1 MSEEIEEVQEPAA
14 QAPSMGTVDQTEESS
29 WRTSLPEEL
38 RDNASLQKYSTVES
52 LAKGYVNASS
62 MLGRDKLVM
71 PNSDDEW
78 ADMYSKLGR
87 PEDATGYKFDEVTMP
102 DGFALDENQLN
113 DFQEKAHSVG
123 LSEKQANELYGWYV
137 GNQSTQFE
145 GMVNSAEEQLI
156 AAQTDLRKAW
166 GNAYDQK
173 FSAAERAVREFGGEE
188 LEQAL
193 AETGAGNNPML
204 IKAFAQIGEKLM
216 GDTSLE
222 GGQQHAKTPDMIKE
236 EISKIQN
243 NPAFY
248 DKDNLERPAMVR
260 RMQGLMEEM
269 HGTDVVGGYAVG

>member
-14 QAPSMGTVDQTEESS
+14 PAPSMGTVDQTEESS

-222 GGQQHAKTPDMIKE
+222 GGQQHAKTPAMIE
-236 EISKIQN
+236 EEMAKIQN
-243 NPAFY
+243 NPDFY
-248 DKDNLERPAMVR
+248 DKNNLEQPAMVR
-260 RMQGLMEEM
+260 RMQGLREEL
-269 HGTDVVGGYAVG
+269 HGIELVGGYTVG

>member
-1 MSEEIEEVQEPAA
+1 
-14 QAPSMGTVDQTEESS
+14 MGTVDQTEESS

-222 GGQQHAKTPDMIKE
+222 GGQQHAKTPAMIE
-236 EISKIQN
+236 EEMAKIQN
-243 NPAFY
+243 NPDFY
-248 DKDNLERPAMVR
+248 DKNNLEQPAMVR
-260 RMQGLMEEM
+260 RMQGLREEL
-269 HGTDVVGGYAVG
+269 HGIELVGGYTVG

>member
-1 MSEEIEEVQEPAA
+1 MSEEIEEVQDPAA

-222 GGQQHAKTPDMIKE
+222 GGQQHAKTPAMIE
-236 EISKIQN
+236 EEMAKIQN
-243 NPAFY
+243 NPDFY
-248 DKDNLERPAMVR
+248 DKNNLEQPAMVR
-260 RMQGLMEEM
+260 RMQGLREEL
-269 HGTDVVGGYAVG
+269 HGIELVGGYTVG

>member
-14 QAPSMGTVDQTEESS
+14 PAPSMGTVDQTEESS

-222 GGQQHAKTPDMIKE
+222 GGQQHAKTPAMIE
-236 EISKIQN
+236 EEMAKIQN
-243 NPAFY
+243 NPDFY
-248 DKDNLERPAMVR
+248 DKNNLEQPAMVR

>member
-14 QAPSMGTVDQTEESS
+14 PAPSMGTVDQTEESS

-156 AAQTDLRKAW
+156 AAQTDLRKTW

-173 FSAAERAVREFGGEE
+173 FSAAERPVREFGGEE

>member
-14 QAPSMGTVDQTEESS
+14 PAPSMGTVDQTEESS

-87 PEDATGYKFDEVTMP
+87 PEDATGYKFDEITMP

>member
-222 GGQQHAKTPDMIKE
+222 GGQQHAKTPAMIE
-236 EISKIQN
+236 EEMAKIQN
-243 NPAFY
+243 NPDFY
-248 DKDNLERPAMVR
+248 DKNNLEQPAMVR

>member
-14 QAPSMGTVDQTEESS
+14 PAPSMGTVDQTEESS

>member
-14 QAPSMGTVDQTEESS
+14 PAPSMGTVDQTEESS

-156 AAQTDLRKAW
+156 AAQTDLRKTW

>member
-14 QAPSMGTVDQTEESS
+14 PAPSMGTVDQTEESS

-204 IKAFAQIGEKLM
+204 IKAVAQIGEKLM

>member
-1 MSEEIEEVQEPAA
+1 
-14 QAPSMGTVDQTEESS
+14 
-29 WRTSLPEEL
+29 
-38 RDNASLQKYSTVES
+38 
-52 LAKGYVNASS
+52 
-62 MLGRDKLVM
+62 
-71 PNSDDEW
+71 
-78 ADMYSKLGR
+78 
-87 PEDATGYKFDEVTMP
+87 
-102 DGFALDENQLN
+102 
-113 DFQEKAHSVG
+113 
-123 LSEKQANELYGWYV
+123 
-137 GNQSTQFE
+137 
-145 GMVNSAEEQLI
+145 MVNSAEEQLI